1 MATLRLFASIREI
14 AGTSSLEVDVN
25 NVSDAIAEACAQ
37 FGDDFAALVPSCRIW
52 VNGNPAE
59 PTDSVTAQDEIA
71 LLPPVSGGSV
81 NYDSLNEQYSGQHI
95 AILSLHTSPLAQP
108 GTGDSGGMNV
118 YIREV
123 ASALAHRG
131 STCTVYVRK
140 WDPELVDEVE
150 LESGVHIVHIEA
162 GEYELEKEDLYDIVD
177 DFTDIVIKDLKNRKP
192 VDIIHA
198 NYWLSG
204 AVGHKLKHEL
214 NIPLV
219 TTFHTLGETKK
230 KSGFPEPNERLR
242 VEMEIVG
249 CSDVVVANSENE
261 QEQLHHLYGANVDR
275 VEIVPLGVEQALF
288 SPGNPN
294 AAKDALGLPTG
305 PILLFIGRLQSLKG
319 VDVAISTLRAMDHE
333 NATLVIVGGASGQEG
348 SLYES
353 EIRNLANNLP
363 AGKKVAFIPP
373 QPHHI
378 LSTYYRAADIV
389 IVPSRSES
397 FGLVALE
404 AAACGV
410 PVVASSV
417 GGLQNLIEDGKT
429 GLLIEGWDPVEYAQA
444 VDYLLSNPFKTT
456 EIAMNA
462 VDRAQTYTWGQTARR
477 LQEIYQSVLSKT
489 LVECK

>member
-462 VDRAQTYTWGQTARR
+462 VDRAQTYTWGQTATR
-477 LQEIYQSVLSKT
+477 LQEIYQSVLSNT

>member
-25 NVSDAIAEACAQ
+25 NVSDAITEACAQ

-59 PTDSVTAQDEIA
+59 PIDSVTAQDEIA

-81 NYDSLNEQYSGQHI
+81 NHDSLNAQHKGLHI

-177 DFTDIVIKDLKNRKP
+177 VFTDRVMKDLQNRKP

-219 TTFHTLGETKK
+219 TTFHTLGEIKK
-230 KSGFPEPNERLR
+230 KSGFPEPTERLR
-242 VEMEIVG
+242 TENEIIG

-261 QEQLHHLYGANVDR
+261 QEQLRHLYSANIDR

-319 VDVAISTLRAMDHE
+319 VDVAISTLQAMDHE

-353 EIRNLANNLP
+353 QIRNLANNLP
-363 AGKKVAFIPP
+363 VGKKVVFIPP

-417 GGLQNLIEDGKT
+417 GGLQNLVEDGKT
-429 GLLIEGWDPVEYAQA
+429 GLLIEGWDPVEYAQ
-444 VDYLLSNPFKTT
+444 VIDYLLSNPFKST

-462 VDRAQTYTWGQTARR
+462 VDKAQAYTWGQTAGR

-489 LVECK
+489 LVECR

>member
-59 PTDSVTAQDEIA
+59 PIDSVTAQDEIA

-81 NYDSLNEQYSGQHI
+81 NHDSLNAQHKGLHI

-177 DFTDIVIKDLKNRKP
+177 VFTDRVMKDLQNRKP

-219 TTFHTLGETKK
+219 TTFHTLGEIKK
-230 KSGFPEPNERLR
+230 KSGFPEPTERLR
-242 VEMEIVG
+242 TENEIIG

-261 QEQLHHLYGANVDR
+261 QEQLRHLYSANIDR

-319 VDVAISTLRAMDHE
+319 VDVAISTLQAMDHE

-353 EIRNLANNLP
+353 QIRNLANNLP
-363 AGKKVAFIPP
+363 VGKKVVFIPP

-417 GGLQNLIEDGKT
+417 GGLQNLVEDGKT
-429 GLLIEGWDPVEYAQA
+429 GLLIEGWDPVEYAQ
-444 VDYLLSNPFKTT
+444 VIDYLLSNPFKST
-456 EIAMNA
+456 EIALNA
-462 VDRAQTYTWGQTARR
+462 VDKAQAYTWGQTAGR

-489 LVECK
+489 LVECR

>member
-25 NVSDAIAEACAQ
+25 NVSDAITEACAQ

-59 PTDSVTAQDEIA
+59 PIDSVTAQDEIA

-81 NYDSLNEQYSGQHI
+81 NHDSLNAQHKGLHI

-177 DFTDIVIKDLKNRKP
+177 VFTDRVMKDLQNRKP

-219 TTFHTLGETKK
+219 TTFHTLGEIKK
-230 KSGFPEPNERLR
+230 KSGFPEPTERLR
-242 VEMEIVG
+242 TENEIIG

-261 QEQLHHLYGANVDR
+261 QEQLRHLYSANIDR

-319 VDVAISTLRAMDHE
+319 VDVAISTLQAMDHE

-353 EIRNLANNLP
+353 QIRNLANNLP
-363 AGKKVAFIPP
+363 VGKKVVFIPP

-389 IVPSRSES
+389 VVPSRSES

-417 GGLQNLIEDGKT
+417 GGLQNLVEDGKT
-429 GLLIEGWDPVEYAQA
+429 GLLIEGWDPVEYAQ
-444 VDYLLSNPFKTT
+444 VIDYLLSNPFKST

-462 VDRAQTYTWGQTARR
+462 VDKAQTYTWGQTAGR

-489 LVECK
+489 LVECR

>member
-140 WDPELVDEVE
+140 WDPELIDEVE

-177 DFTDIVIKDLKNRKP
+177 DFTDSVIKDLKNRKP

-429 GLLIEGWDPVEYAQA
+429 GLLIKGWDPVEYAQV

-462 VDRAQTYTWGQTARR
+462 VDRAQTYTWGQTATR

>member
-198 NYWLSG
+198 NYLLSG

-462 VDRAQTYTWGQTARR
+462 VDRAQTYTWGQTATR

>member
-140 WDPELVDEVE
+140 WDPELLDEVE

-378 LSTYYRAADIV
+378 LSTYYRAAEIV
-389 IVPSRSES
+389 LVPSRSES

-462 VDRAQTYTWGQTARR
+462 VDRAQTYTWGQTATR

>member
-14 AGTSSLEVDVN
+14 AGTSSLEVDAN
-25 NVSDAIAEACAQ
+25 NVADAIAEACVQ

-59 PTDSVTAQDEIA
+59 LTDSVTTQDEIA
-71 LLPPVSGGSV
+71 LLPPVSGGSL
-81 NYDSLNEQYSGQHI
+81 NHDSLNAPHTGLHI

-140 WDPELVDEVE
+140 WDPELLDEVE

-177 DFTDIVIKDLKNRKP
+177 DFTDSVIKDLKNRKP

-462 VDRAQTYTWGQTARR
+462 VDRAQTYTWGQTATR

>member
-462 VDRAQTYTWGQTARR
+462 VDRAQTYTWGQTATR

>member
-319 VDVAISTLRAMDHE
+319 VDVAIKTLRAMDHE

-462 VDRAQTYTWGQTARR
+462 VDRAQTYTWGQTATR

>member
-59 PTDSVTAQDEIA
+59 PTDRVTAQDEIA

>member
-14 AGTSSLEVDVN
+14 AGTSSLEVDAN
-25 NVSDAIAEACAQ
+25 NVADAIAEACVQ

-71 LLPPVSGGSV
+71 LLPPVSGGSL
-81 NYDSLNEQYSGQHI
+81 NHDSLDAPYAGLHI
-95 AILSLHTSPLAQP
+95 AILSLHTSPLTQP

-177 DFTDIVIKDLKNRKP
+177 DFTDSVIKDLKNRKP

-462 VDRAQTYTWGQTARR
+462 VDRAQTYTWGQTATR

>member
-1 MATLRLFASIREI
+1 VATLRLFASIREI

-25 NVSDAIAEACAQ
+25 NVSDAITEACAQ

-59 PTDSVTAQDEIA
+59 PTDSVTTQDEIA

-81 NYDSLNEQYSGQHI
+81 NYDSLNAQYTGLHI

-162 GEYELEKEDLYDIVD
+162 GEYGIEKEDLYDIVD
-177 DFTDIVIKDLKNRKP
+177 DFTDSVIKDLKNRKP

-230 KSGFPEPNERLR
+230 KSGFPETTERLR
-242 VEMEIVG
+242 AENEIVG

-261 QEQLHHLYGANVDR
+261 QEQLRHFYGANVDR

-319 VDVAISTLRAMDHE
+319 VDVAISTLQAMDHE

-348 SLYES
+348 SFYES

-429 GLLIEGWDPVEYAQA
+429 GLLIEGWDPVEYAQ
-444 VDYLLSNPFKTT
+444 VIDYLLSNPFKST

>member
-363 AGKKVAFIPP
+363 AGKKLAFIPP

-429 GLLIEGWDPVEYAQA
+429 GLLIEGWDPVEYAQV

-462 VDRAQTYTWGQTARR
+462 VDRAQTYTWGQTATR

>member
-1 MATLRLFASIREI
+1 M
-14 AGTSSLEVDVN
+14 
-25 NVSDAIAEACAQ
+25 
-37 FGDDFAALVPSCRIW
+37 
-52 VNGNPAE
+52 
-59 PTDSVTAQDEIA
+59 
-71 LLPPVSGGSV
+71 
-81 NYDSLNEQYSGQHI
+81 NEQYSGQHI

-140 WDPELVDEVE
+140 WDPELLDEVE

-177 DFTDIVIKDLKNRKP
+177 DFTDSVIKDLKNRKP

-333 NATLVIVGGASGQEG
+333 NAMLVIVGGASGQEG

-462 VDRAQTYTWGQTARR
+462 VDRAQTYTWGQTATR

>member
-1 MATLRLFASIREI
+1 VATLRLFASIREI

-177 DFTDIVIKDLKNRKP
+177 DFTDSVIKDLKNRKP

-462 VDRAQTYTWGQTARR
+462 VDRAQTYTWGQTATR

>member
-1 MATLRLFASIREI
+1 VATLRLFASIREI

-25 NVSDAIAEACAQ
+25 NVSDAITEACAQ

-81 NYDSLNEQYSGQHI
+81 NYDSLNAQYTGLHI

-123 ASALAHRG
+123 ASALALRG

-162 GEYELEKEDLYDIVD
+162 GEYGLEKEDLYDIVD
-177 DFTDIVIKDLKNRKP
+177 DFTDSVIKDLKNRKP

-230 KSGFPEPNERLR
+230 NNGFPETTERLR
-242 VEMEIVG
+242 AENEIVG

-261 QEQLHHLYGANVDR
+261 QEQLRHFYGANVDR

-288 SPGNPN
+288 SPGNSN

-319 VDVAISTLRAMDHE
+319 VDVAISTLQAMDHE

-348 SLYES
+348 SFYES

-429 GLLIEGWDPVEYAQA
+429 GLLIEGWDPVEYAQ
-444 VDYLLSNPFKTT
+444 VIDYLLSNPFKST

>member
-14 AGTSSLEVDVN
+14 AGTSSLEVDAN
-25 NVSDAIAEACAQ
+25 NVSDVITEACAQ
-37 FGDDFAALVPSCRIW
+37 FGNDFAALVPSCRIW

-71 LLPPVSGGSV
+71 LLPPVSGGSL
-81 NYDSLNEQYSGQHI
+81 NHDSIDALYTGLHI

-131 STCTVYVRK
+131 ATCTVYVRK
-140 WDPELVDEVE
+140 WDPKLVNEVE

-162 GEYELEKEDLYDIVD
+162 GEFELEKEDLYDIVD
-177 DFTDIVIKDLKNRKP
+177 PFADRVMEDLQNRKP

-214 NIPLV
+214 NIPLI

-230 KSGFPEPNERLR
+230 KSGFLEPTQRLR
-242 VEMEIVG
+242 VENEIIG
-249 CSDVVVANSENE
+249 CSDVIVANSENE
-261 QEQLHHLYGANVDR
+261 QEQLCHLYGANIDR

-288 SPGNPN
+288 SPGDPN
-294 AAKDALGLPTG
+294 AAKAALELPSG
-305 PILLFIGRLQSLKG
+305 PILLFVGRLQSLKG
-319 VDVAISTLRAMDHE
+319 ADVAISTLHAMDHKD
-333 NATLVIVGGASGQEG
+333 ATLVIVGGASGQEG
-348 SLYES
+348 SFYES
-353 EIRNLANNLP
+353 EIRNLADNLP
-363 AGKKVAFIPP
+363 VGKKVVFIPP

-417 GGLQNLIEDGKT
+417 GGLQNLVEDGKT
-429 GLLIEGWDPVEYAQA
+429 GLLIKGWDPAEYAQV
-444 VDYLLSNPFKTT
+444 VDYLLSNPFKST

-462 VDRAQTYTWGQTARR
+462 VDKAQIYTWGQTAGR
-477 LQEIYQSVLSKT
+477 LQKIYQSVLSKT
-489 LVECK
+489 LVECR